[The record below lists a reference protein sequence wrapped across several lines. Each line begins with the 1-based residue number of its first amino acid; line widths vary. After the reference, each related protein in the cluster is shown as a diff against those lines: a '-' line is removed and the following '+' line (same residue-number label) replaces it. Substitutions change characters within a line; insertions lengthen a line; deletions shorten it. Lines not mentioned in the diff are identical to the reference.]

1 MAITVNQLF
10 ENALCLSPESRV
22 ALAEQLIGSIEPAG
36 PVFEA
41 QLAEAQRRADDLDS
55 GRVKGVPGEEGLRR
69 VRESILLKSQA

>member
-36 PVFEA
+36 AVFAA
-41 QLAEAQRRADDLDS
+41 QVAEAQRRADDLDA
-55 GRVKGVPGEEGLRR
+55 GRVKGIPGEDALRR
-69 VRESILLKSQA
+69 VREAILLKSQA